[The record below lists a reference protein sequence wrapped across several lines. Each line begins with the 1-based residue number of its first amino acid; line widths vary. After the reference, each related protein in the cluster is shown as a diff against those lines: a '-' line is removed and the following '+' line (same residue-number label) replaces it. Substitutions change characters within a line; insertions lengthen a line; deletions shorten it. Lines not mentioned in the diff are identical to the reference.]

1 MLMFVSAAFG
11 LLPALAI
18 FVAWLAMRGDLA
30 CPQITPICSE
40 AGPAFDLRAMLFLQ
54 LVALPVTAAA
64 LVFLA
69 NARDLTKPPR
79 DIHSDIGLTK
89 EET

>member
-1 MLMFVSAAFG
+1 MLMFVAAAFG

-30 CPQITPICSE
+30 CPQITPICSDP
-40 AGPAFDLRAMLFLQ
+40 GPAFDLRAMLFLK

-69 NARDLTKPPR
+69 NAMDLAKAPG
-79 DIHSDIGLTK
+79 DIHSEEQLAK